1 MTTPN
6 PLEPNRLLSEAE
18 LLLRE
23 GLKRIANSAEENLS
37 GAQNPLEEALRLTEE
52 QTMATLAAVERAQD
66 AVMVIRNAHNRFIDE
81 PLRQIESAL
90 LVILSSQQ
98 GQDLAGQRLKKAITL
113 LQAVEERIRLT
124 LAEIGLESSAQ
135 DSAEECAALAE
146 ANPSINQDEVD
157 SLLAE
162 LGI

>member
-1 MTTPN
+1 MTAQN
-6 PLEPNRLLSEAE
+6 PLDPNRLLSEAE

-23 GLKRIANSAEENLS
+23 GLKRIANTAEENLS

-66 AVMVIRNAHNRFIDE
+66 AVSIIRNAHNSYIDE
-81 PLRQIESAL
+81 PLKHIESAL
-90 LVILSSQQ
+90 LVILASQQ

-124 LAEIGLESSAQ
+124 LTEAGMESASNI
-135 DSAEECAALAE
+135 AEENAATAE
-146 ANPSINQDEVD
+146 ANPSINQEEVD

>member
-1 MTTPN
+1 MTTQN
-6 PLEPNRLLSEAE
+6 LLDPNRLLSEAE

-66 AVMVIRNAHNRFIDE
+66 AVITIRNAHNSYIDE
-81 PLRQIESAL
+81 PLKHIESAL
-90 LVILSSQQ
+90 LVILASQQ

-113 LQAVEERIRLT
+113 LRAVEERIRLT
-124 LAEIGLESSAQ
+124 LAEVGMESANNI
-135 DSAEECAALAE
+135 AEENTATAK

>member
-1 MTTPN
+1 MNTQN
-6 PLEPNRLLSEAE
+6 PLDPNRLLGEAE

-23 GLKRIANSAEENLS
+23 GLKRIANTAEEKLS

-66 AVMVIRNAHNRFIDE
+66 AVADIRNAHNSFIDE
-81 PLRQIESAL
+81 PLKQIESAL
-90 LVILSSQQ
+90 LVILASQQ
-98 GQDLAGQRLKKAITL
+98 GQDLAGQRLKKAIAL

-124 LAEIGLESSAQ
+124 LAETGLDTSKHPTPEVST
-135 DSAEECAALAE
+135 DS
-146 ANPSINQDEVD
+146 NPSINQDEVD

>member
-1 MTTPN
+1 MNTQN
-6 PLEPNRLLSEAE
+6 LLDPNRLLSEAE

-23 GLKRIANSAEENLS
+23 GLKRIANTAEEKLS

-66 AVMVIRNAHNRFIDE
+66 AVADIRNAHNSFIDE
-81 PLRQIESAL
+81 PLKQIESAL
-90 LVILSSQQ
+90 LVILASQQ
-98 GQDLAGQRLKKAITL
+98 GQDLAGQRLKKAIAL

-124 LAEIGLESSAQ
+124 LAETGLDNDENTMPEASVES
-135 DSAEECAALAE
+135 
-146 ANPSINQDEVD
+146 NPSINQDEVD
-157 SLLAE
+157 NLLAE

>member
-1 MTTPN
+1 MNNHVLN
-6 PLEPNRLLSEAE
+6 PGRLLSEAE

-23 GLKRIANSAEENLS
+23 GLKRIANTAEENLS

-52 QTMATLAAVERAQD
+52 QTMVTLSAVERAQD
-66 AVMVIRNAHNRFIDE
+66 AVNDIRSAHNRFIDE
-81 PLRQIESAL
+81 SLHHIDDAL
-90 LVILSSQQ
+90 LTILTSQQ

-124 LAEIGLESSAQ
+124 LAEIGMQ
-135 DSAEECAALAE
+135 
-146 ANPSINQDEVD
+146 ANPDYALQADNVADSDPSVNQDEVD
-157 SLLAE
+157 ALLAE

>member
-1 MTTPN
+1 MTTQN
-6 PLEPNRLLSEAE
+6 PLDPNRLLSEAE

-23 GLKRIANSAEENLS
+23 GLKRIANTAEENLS

-66 AVMVIRNAHNRFIDE
+66 AVSTIRNTHNSYIDK
-81 PLRQIESAL
+81 PLKDIESAL
-90 LVILSSQQ
+90 LVILASQQ

-124 LAEIGLESSAQ
+124 LTEAGMESAS
-135 DSAEECAALAE
+135 SIAEENAATAE
-146 ANPSINQDEVD
+146 ANPSINQEEVD

>member
-1 MTTPN
+1 MNNHVLN
-6 PLEPNRLLSEAE
+6 PGRLLSEAE

-23 GLKRIANSAEENLS
+23 GLKRIANTAEENLS

-52 QTMATLAAVERAQD
+52 QTMVTLSAVERAQD
-66 AVMVIRNAHNRFIDE
+66 AVNDIRSAHNRFIDE
-81 PLRQIESAL
+81 SLHHIDSAL
-90 LVILSSQQ
+90 LTILTSQQ

-124 LAEIGLESSAQ
+124 LAEIGMQ
-135 DSAEECAALAE
+135 
-146 ANPSINQDEVD
+146 ANPDYAPQADDVTDSDPRVNQDEVD
-157 SLLAE
+157 ALLAE

>member
-1 MTTPN
+1 MSTQN
-6 PLEPNRLLSEAE
+6 PLDPNRLLSEAE

-23 GLKRIANSAEENLS
+23 GLKRIANTAEENLS

-66 AVMVIRNAHNRFIDE
+66 AVTIIRNTHNSYIDK
-81 PLRQIESAL
+81 PLKDIENAL
-90 LVILSSQQ
+90 LVILASQQ

-124 LAEIGLESSAQ
+124 LTEAGMESASNI
-135 DSAEECAALAE
+135 AEENAATAE
-146 ANPSINQDEVD
+146 ANPSINQEEVD

>member
-1 MTTPN
+1 MNTQN
-6 PLEPNRLLSEAE
+6 LLDPNRLLSEAE

-23 GLKRIANSAEENLS
+23 GLKRIANTAEEKLS

-66 AVMVIRNAHNRFIDE
+66 AVADIRNAHNSFIDE
-81 PLRQIESAL
+81 PLKQIESAL
-90 LVILSSQQ
+90 LVILASQQ
-98 GQDLAGQRLKKAITL
+98 GQDLAGQRLKKAIAL

-124 LAEIGLESSAQ
+124 LAETGLDSDENKLPEASVES
-135 DSAEECAALAE
+135 
-146 ANPSINQDEVD
+146 NPSINQDEVD
-157 SLLAE
+157 NLLAE

>member
-1 MTTPN
+1 MNNHVLN
-6 PLEPNRLLSEAE
+6 PGRLLSEAE

-23 GLKRIANSAEENLS
+23 GLKRIANTAEENLS

-52 QTMATLAAVERAQD
+52 QTMVTLSAVERAQD
-66 AVMVIRNAHNRFIDE
+66 AVNDIRSAHNRFIDE
-81 PLRQIESAL
+81 SLHHIDSAL
-90 LVILSSQQ
+90 LTILTSQQ

-124 LAEIGLESSAQ
+124 LAEIGMQ
-135 DSAEECAALAE
+135 
-146 ANPSINQDEVD
+146 ANPDYAPQADDVADSDPRVNQDEVD
-157 SLLAE
+157 ALLAE

>member
-1 MTTPN
+1 MTTQN
-6 PLEPNRLLSEAE
+6 PLDPNRLLSEAE

-52 QTMATLAAVERAQD
+52 QTMATLAAVEKAQD
-66 AVMVIRNAHNRFIDE
+66 AVIIIRNAHNSYIDE
-81 PLRQIESAL
+81 PLKHIESAL
-90 LVILSSQQ
+90 LVILASQQ

-113 LQAVEERIRLT
+113 LRAVEERIRLT
-124 LAEIGLESSAQ
+124 LAEVGMESASNI
-135 DSAEECAALAE
+135 AEENTATAK

>member
-1 MTTPN
+1 MTIQN
-6 PLEPNRLLSEAE
+6 PLDPNRLLSEAE

-23 GLKRIANSAEENLS
+23 GLKRIANTAEENLS

-66 AVMVIRNAHNRFIDE
+66 AVSTIRNTHNSYIDE
-81 PLRQIESAL
+81 PLKHIESAL
-90 LVILSSQQ
+90 LVILASQQ

-124 LAEIGLESSAQ
+124 LAEAGMESAS
-135 DSAEECAALAE
+135 DITEENAATAE
-146 ANPSINQDEVD
+146 ANPSINQEEVD

>member
-1 MTTPN
+1 MNNHVLN
-6 PLEPNRLLSEAE
+6 PGRLLSEAE

-23 GLKRIANSAEENLS
+23 GLKRIANTAEENLS

-52 QTMATLAAVERAQD
+52 QTMVTLSAVERAQD
-66 AVMVIRNAHNRFIDE
+66 AVNDIRSAHNRFIDE
-81 PLRQIESAL
+81 SLHHIDSAL
-90 LVILSSQQ
+90 LTILTSQQ

-124 LAEIGLESSAQ
+124 LAEIGMQ
-135 DSAEECAALAE
+135 
-146 ANPSINQDEVD
+146 ANPDYAPQADDVADSDPRVNQDEVD
-157 SLLAE
+157 ALLSE